1 MKACNIDTNN
11 IYEKH
16 IFNLTNIPIII
27 TGIYYMY
34 NNQKIKGYILLL
46 MSVFS
51 LLYHGYQCYDFD
63 NKYTVISMFNDIFF
77 ANVIFIFS
85 IMITFKN
92 IKKFKKFLYK
102 VKNNLYDVF
111 LIPIILYSFFY
122 TKKYYIFF
130 HSFWHLSILYM
141 FIKYFEI

>member
-16 IFNLTNIPIII
+16 IFNLTNIPMII
-27 TGIYYMY
+27 TGIYYIY
-34 NNQKIKGYILLL
+34 KNQKIKGYILLL
-46 MSVFS
+46 LSVFS

-77 ANVIFIFS
+77 ANIIFIFS
-85 IMITFKN
+85 IIITFKN
-92 IKKFKKFLYK
+92 IKKFKNFLYK

>member
-1 MKACNIDTNN
+1 MKACKIDTDN

-16 IFNLTNIPIII
+16 IFNLTNIPMIIA
-27 TGIYYMY
+27 GIYYIY
-34 NNQKIKGYILLL
+34 KNQKIKGYILLL
-46 MSVFS
+46 LSVFS

-63 NKYTVISMFNDIFF
+63 SKYTVISMFNDIFF
-77 ANVIFIFS
+77 ANVIFILT
-85 IMITFKN
+85 IIITLKN
-92 IKKFKKFLYK
+92 IKKINKFLYK

-111 LIPIILYSFFY
+111 LIPIILFSFFY